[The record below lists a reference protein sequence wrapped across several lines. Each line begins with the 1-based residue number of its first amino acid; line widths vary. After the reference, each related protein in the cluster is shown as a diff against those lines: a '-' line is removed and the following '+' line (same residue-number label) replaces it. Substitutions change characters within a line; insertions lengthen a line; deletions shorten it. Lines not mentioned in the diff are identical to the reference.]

1 MFKFKKVHENEYQI
15 TDYPVRIAY
24 FPLFISFVAFL
35 NLFTGSNNVFDS
47 IFIIIIA
54 LLFTATLNKVET
66 NINLN
71 TKAIYHSRKNI
82 FRKKYTTISIE
93 DVKVEMN
100 TGKGS
105 YSHLPSVYLKDNKK
119 AYIVITGDLFND
131 KETKKVFNKI
141 KKILL

>member
-1 MFKFKKVHENEYQI
+1 VFKFKKVHENEYQI

-35 NLFTGSNNVFDS
+35 NVFTGSNHVFDS

-82 FRKKYTTISIE
+82 FRKKYTTINIK
-93 DVKVEMN
+93 DVKVEISTN
-100 TGKGS
+100 KNS
-105 YSHLPSVYLKDNKK
+105 YSHLPSIYLKDSKK
-119 AYIVITGDLFND
+119 DYTVITGDLFND
-131 KETKKVFNKI
+131 EETKKHYEKI
-141 KKILL
+141 KDILK